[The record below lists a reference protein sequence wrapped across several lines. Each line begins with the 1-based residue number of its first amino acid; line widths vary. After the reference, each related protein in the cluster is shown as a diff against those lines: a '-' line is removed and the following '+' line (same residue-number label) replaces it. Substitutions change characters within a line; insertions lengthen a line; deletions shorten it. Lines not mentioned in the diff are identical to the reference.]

1 MRAKGYDTTG
11 NVAEYIYLKGV
22 TSTIV
27 GSVVTFDQAG
37 TTALVVASGAGIC
50 AVATGITV
58 GSTFG
63 WYGVQGV
70 FLTDVVANTAAGGKL
85 GRETTD
91 GKVGDGFSAGDQ
103 IVGAYLGLVATTAA
117 AVVLAIYSYPVCGV
131 NVA

>member
-1 MRAKGYDTTG
+1 
-11 NVAEYIYLKGV
+11 
-22 TSTIV
+22 
-27 GSVVTFDQAG
+27 
-37 TTALVVASGAGIC
+37 VASGAGIC